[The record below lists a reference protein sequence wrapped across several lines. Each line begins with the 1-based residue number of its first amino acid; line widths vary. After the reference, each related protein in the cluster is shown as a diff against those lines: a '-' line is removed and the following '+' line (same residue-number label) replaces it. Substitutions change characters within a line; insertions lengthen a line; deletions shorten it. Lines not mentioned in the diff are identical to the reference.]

1 MESEKNKAAIKIQ
14 ACYRSKLSRK
24 KFNYQKEQIRCS
36 RAAVLIQRSVRKWLK
51 RVRAMKNEP
60 PAWQRP
66 PGLDDQRR
74 VELNE
79 KIQAYRQIH
88 PVINYLTIS

>member
-1 MESEKNKAAIKIQ
+1 
-14 ACYRSKLSRK
+14 
-24 KFNYQKEQIRCS
+24 
-36 RAAVLIQRSVRKWLK
+36 
-51 RVRAMKNEP
+51 MKNEP